1 MFRVFCFYYHVIIL
15 SFYNI
20 VMLLYCHVI
29 ILSCYDIVMLHALI
43 GFVKGKESIVRK
55 KAERSFRNE
64 EKGGEE
70 KGRGEGEAYKFL

>member
-1 MFRVFCFYYHVIIL
+1 
-15 SFYNI
+15 
-20 VMLLYCHVI
+20 
-29 ILSCYDIVMLHALI
+29 MLHALI

-70 KGRGEGEAYKFL
+70 KGRWEGEAYKFL